1 MSRSINIKKQ
11 TNASGE
17 ATIQSSVEPPVTG
30 EVQKKIK
37 RKIQGADSEH
47 AGDASTPNP
56 NLQNIVLIKRI
67 SLSAQNLK
75 ILNLLGNIRIS
86 IQL

>member
-47 AGDASTPNP
+47 AGDASTPN
-56 NLQNIVLIKRI
+56 LQNIVLIKRI

-75 ILNLLGNIRIS
+75 ILNLLGNIRVS
-86 IQL
+86 VQL

>member
-30 EVQKKIK
+30 EVQKKINS
-37 RKIQGADSEH
+37 KI
-47 AGDASTPNP
+47 
-56 NLQNIVLIKRI
+56 
-67 SLSAQNLK
+67 
-75 ILNLLGNIRIS
+75 
-86 IQL
+86 